1 MKRKNQWLLFA
12 ILLLALINLS
22 PSENSTLIRQNNP
35 RENEPEVLP
44 NQVTVQDR
52 GHIKVAVQL
61 PDNEFVRLQHM
72 TKQFM
77 EDHPVEVEL
86 MNMPANEDYHELM
99 RQLELGESPDVLLLD
114 NTWVRNF
121 AVDGYLMPA
130 ENYYSGALAGEVL
143 SASLAQNEW
152 NGYVWGVPFD
162 VDPYVW
168 VYNRSRFNSVMGSEF
183 PVTKNEWANL
193 IEKYTQSSEPLPAD
207 FLAFDFT
214 DPYASMSLIW
224 QLGGQVKQNSSASPF
239 EQNENIDYAVQ
250 QLDKLRSHLI
260 NLNEESETSGG
271 IWDKLNQGEIAAA
284 LVRYT
289 EVSKNYSS
297 WMKIIF
303 AGPDD
308 VKETMWVSGRS
319 YVVSARSGN
328 KEAAG
333 LWITEMTTQIKQRQ
347 WIEVTDHLPV
357 FKNMYYQASRNG
369 LPDDIPVSLINGKKS
384 SIPVG
389 AALPS
394 QMKLFSELSN
404 TFYNGGFSSNQ
415 FLSEIYNINEAKN

>member
-44 NQVTVQDR
+44 NQVTVQDK

-143 SASLAQNEW
+143 SASLVQNEW

-168 VYNRSRFNSVMGSEF
+168 VYNRSRFNSMMGSEF

-308 VKETMWVSGRS
+308 VKEAMWVSGRS
-319 YVVSARSGN
+319 YVVSARSDN

-347 WIEVTDHLPV
+347 WIEMTDHLPV

-415 FLSEIYNINEAKN
+415 FLSEIYNINKAKN

>member
-44 NQVTVQDR
+44 NQVTVQDK

-143 SASLAQNEW
+143 SASLVQNEW

-168 VYNRSRFNSVMGSEF
+168 VYNRSRFNSMMGSEF

-239 EQNENIDYAVQ
+239 EQNENIEYAVQ

-260 NLNEESETSGG
+260 NLNEESETSGD

-319 YVVSARSGN
+319 YVVSARSDN

-347 WIEVTDHLPV
+347 WIEMTDHLPV

-415 FLSEIYNINEAKN
+415 FLSEIYNINKAKN

>member
-168 VYNRSRFNSVMGSEF
+168 VYNRSRFNSMMGSEF

-224 QLGGQVKQNSSASPF
+224 QLGGQVELNSSASPF

-271 IWDKLNQGEIAAA
+271 IWDKLNQGDIAAA

-308 VKETMWVSGRS
+308 AKEMMWVSGRS
-319 YVVSARSGN
+319 YVVSARSDN

-369 LPDDIPVSLINGKKS
+369 LPDDIPISLINGKKS